1 MKTNDDRIV
10 NSKMFYA
17 IADVIE
23 TYPEKHEQEQW
34 FEHFGHISV
43 DGPVKDSIIYDGVR
57 YECDTNQCVAGWA
70 VVLDGKKISFSNQ
83 DLLVDGVD
91 TTDNELIKM
100 AADILGLEYS
110 SAHTLFYTMDMDF
123 DWPNMLRDIG
133 DGLSV
138 EDAIDEQCYR

>member
-1 MKTNDDRIV
+1 MKTNDV

-23 TYPEKHEQEQW
+23 AYPEKHEQEKW
-34 FEHFGHISV
+34 FEHFGEIHN
-43 DGPVKDSIIYDGVR
+43 GPAEDSIIYDGVR

-91 TTDNELIKM
+91 TTDTELIKM

-110 SAHTLFYTMDMDF
+110 SANTLFYTMDMDF
-123 DWPNMLRDIG
+123 DWPKMLRAIG
-133 DGLSV
+133 DGKSV
-138 EDAIDEQCYR
+138 EDAIDDQCYR